1 MPTPRQAANTAVGIL
16 ILGSLAYCGYGY
28 ATAEQRISA
37 LCAEISPG
45 MSIDSLR
52 SFAASHGMNYPIPHD
67 SGVNYLVESRTF
79 GRYGCRVDTENGV
92 VKRSAFSTAD

>member
-28 ATAEQRISA
+28 ATAEQRIGA

-45 MSIDSLR
+45 TNIDSLR
-52 SFAASHGMNYPIPHD
+52 SFATSHGMKYPSPND
-67 SGVNYLVESRTF
+67 SGVNHLVESRTF
-79 GRYGCRVDTENGV
+79 GRFGCRVDTENGV
-92 VKRSAFSTAD
+92 VKRSAFFTAD